1 MTTRYYFVDP
11 APCRADLLRMEVE
24 LVHTLKNDIA
34 GCVLSEESVRQYV
47 EDLKAVQDSISHANP
62 RLRRVEITFRPDR
75 SRFMDG
81 YADFITIGQYGCALR
96 PVRKI
101 Q

>member
-1 MTTRYYFVDP
+1 MTRYYFVDP
-11 APCRADLLRMEVE
+11 APVRADMLRMEVE

-34 GCVLSEESVRQYV
+34 GCVLSEEAVKAYV
-47 EDLKAVQDSISHANP
+47 KDLNAAQDSISHSNP
-62 RLRRVEITFRPDR
+62 RLRRVEISFKPDHA
-75 SRFMDG
+75 RFMDG
-81 YADFITIGQYGCALR
+81 HPVWLYIGQYACSLR

>member
-1 MTTRYYFVDP
+1 MTTRYYFIDP
-11 APCRADLLRMEVE
+11 APCRADMLRMEVE

-34 GCVLSEESVRQYV
+34 GCVLSEDAVRQYV
-47 EDLKAVQDSISHANP
+47 EDLKAVQDNISRANP
-62 RLRRVEITFRPDR
+62 RLRRVEISARLNPA
-75 SRFMDG
+75 RFIDNCPC
-81 YADFITIGQYGCALR
+81 FLTIGQYGCTLR

>member
-1 MTTRYYFVDP
+1 M
-11 APCRADLLRMEVE
+11 LRMEVE

-34 GCVLSEESVRQYV
+34 GCVLSEEAVRQYV
-47 EDLKAVQDSISHANP
+47 QDLKAVQDSISRDNP
-62 RLRRVEITFRPDR
+62 RLRRVEITFKPRPDR
-75 SRFMDG
+75 FMDS

>member
-11 APCRADLLRMEVE
+11 APVRADMLRMEVE
-24 LVHTLKNDIA
+24 LVHTLKTDIA
-34 GCVLSEESVRQYV
+34 GCVLSEEAVRQYV
-47 EDLKAVQDSISHANP
+47 EDLKAVQDSISRANP
-62 RLRRVEITFRPDR
+62 RLRRVEITFKPDCF
-75 SRFMDG
+75 RFMDG

>member
-47 EDLKAVQDSISHANP
+47 EDLKAVQDNISRDNP

-81 YADFITIGQYGCALR
+81 YPDFITIGQYGCALR

>member
-11 APCRADLLRMEVE
+11 APVRSELLRMEVE
-24 LVHTLKNDIA
+24 LAHTLKNDIA
-34 GCVLSEESVRQYV
+34 DCVLSEDAVRQYV
-47 EDLKAVQDSISHANP
+47 KDLMGAQDTIAHNNP
-62 RLRRVEITFRPDR
+62 RLRRVEITFNPSSTRHMQGMPD
-75 SRFMDG
+75 FLV
-81 YADFITIGQYGCALR
+81 IGQYHCPLR

>member
-1 MTTRYYFVDP
+1 MTTLYYFVDP
-11 APCRADLLRMEVE
+11 GPVRSELLRMEVE
-24 LVHTLKNDIA
+24 LIHVLKNDIG
-34 GCVLSEESVRQYV
+34 GCVLSEDAVRQYV
-47 EDLKAVQDSISHANP
+47 EDLKGAQDNISRANP
-62 RLRRVEITFRPDR
+62 RLRRVEISFKPDR

-81 YADFITIGQYGCALR
+81 YADFITIGQYGCVLR

>member
-11 APCRADLLRMEVE
+11 APCRADMLRMEVE

-47 EDLKAVQDSISHANP
+47 EDLKAVQDNISRDNP
-62 RLRRVEITFRPDR
+62 RLRRVEITFKPRR
-75 SRFMDG
+75 ERFIDG
-81 YADFITIGQYGCALR
+81 YPDFITIGQCSCVLR

>member
-11 APCRADLLRMEVE
+11 APCRSELLRMEVE
-24 LVHTLKNDIA
+24 LAHILKDDIA
-34 GCVLSEESVRQYV
+34 DCVLSEDALRQYV
-47 EDLKAVQDSISHANP
+47 EDLKGAQDTISRNNP
-62 RLRRVEITFRPDR
+62 RLRRVEISFKPSA
-75 SRFMDG
+75 SRFMTG
-81 YADFITIGQYGCALR
+81 VADFIQIGQYHCPLR

>member
-1 MTTRYYFVDP
+1 MTRYYFVDP
-11 APCRADLLRMEVE
+11 APVRADLLRMEVE

-34 GCVLSEESVRQYV
+34 GCVLSEESVLQYV
-47 EDLKAVQDSISHANP
+47 EDLKAVQDNISRDNP
-62 RLRRVEITFRPDR
+62 RLRRVEIYFDPKGT
-75 SRFMDG
+75 RFMDG
-81 YADFITIGQYGCALR
+81 YPDFITIGQYSCALR

>member
-11 APCRADLLRMEVE
+11 APCRADMLRMEVE

-34 GCVLSEESVRQYV
+34 GCVLSEESVLQYV

-62 RLRRVEITFRPDR
+62 RLRRVEISVRFDH

>member
-11 APCRADLLRMEVE
+11 APCRADMLRMEVE

-34 GCVLSEESVRQYV
+34 GCVLSEESVLQYV
-47 EDLKAVQDSISHANP
+47 EDLKAVQDSISRDNP
-62 RLRRVEITFRPDR
+62 RLRRVEI
-75 SRFMDG
+75 SARFNP
-81 YADFITIGQYGCALR
+81 ARFIDNYPCFLTIGQYGCALR